1 VAIYTSVLTVSGG
14 SLSTSYSSSTVSS
27 AKSTGTPAASL
38 SSDST
43 SSTSMSTKTRNTVI
57 GVVVGVGGA
66 IVLVGLG
73 VVAWR
78 IWGRKK
84 NEDENDGLMG
94 FRDGSSGMG
103 HEKTGSA
110 SAAGNPFQST
120 LENYHNPARNVNAS
134 SNF

>member
-1 VAIYTSVLTVSGG
+1 M
-14 SLSTSYSSSTVSS
+14 S
-27 AKSTGTPAASL
+27 AK
-38 SSDST
+38 
-43 SSTSMSTKTRNTVI
+43 TKSTVI

-66 IVLVGLG
+66 IVLAGLF

-84 NEDENDGLMG
+84 NEDESDGLMG
-94 FRDGSSGMG
+94 FRSGSAG
-103 HEKTGSA
+103 HEKPNSGTGNGPA
-110 SAAGNPFQST
+110 NPFQST